1 MLYVKPFCKKRA
13 LFVHSKLMRK
23 GRIKR
28 IYLDNAAAT
37 PVDPRV
43 LRAMLPYFS
52 DRSGNPGAIH
62 REGVLAAEAVHSARK
77 GIAQILQSTEDSVVF
92 TGSGTEANNLALIGL
107 VEALHDTGRPYA
119 SMEIVVGASEHP
131 SVLQP
136 ARFLKRRGV
145 GVTVVRV
152 REDGRVDPADVARR
166 LSKRT
171 VLVSAAY
178 VNSEIGTIAPLRDIA
193 KVVRA
198 HRGKHRSVFPYF
210 HTDACQAALYLP
222 LSTPRLGVDLMT
234 LDAQKIHGPKG
245 VGLLMKRRGVPL
257 RPLLYG
263 GGQERGLRSG
273 TENVPGIVGFAEA
286 LQIAAREREGAARK
300 VAALRDKGIDLLLS
314 ALPGARLNGSREHR
328 AANNINITVPGVDG
342 ELMVLTL
349 DRYGVAAGAK
359 SACERESGPSHV
371 LSAMG
376 LGDEDASSSLR
387 LTLDRNTRLKD
398 IVRVASLLADL
409 RARQAKIDSR

>member
-1 MLYVKPFCKKRA
+1 MRKRA
-13 LFVHSKLMRK
+13 VRV
-23 GRIKR
+23 
-28 IYLDNAAAT
+28 YLDNAAAT

-52 DRSGNPGAIH
+52 RRSGNPGAIH
-62 REGVLAAEAVHSARK
+62 REGVLAAETIRLARK
-77 GIAQILQSTEDSVVF
+77 GIAEVLQSTEDSVVF

-107 VEALHDTGRPYA
+107 VEALHDTGRSYA

-131 SVLQP
+131 SVLEP

-145 GVTVVRV
+145 GVIEAPVQK
-152 REDGRVDPADVARR
+152 DGRVDPADVARR

-171 VLVSAAY
+171 VLVSFAY
-178 VNSEIGTIAPLRDIA
+178 VNSEIGTVAPVRDIA

-198 HRGKHRSVFPYF
+198 YRGKQRSVFPYF
-210 HTDACQAALYLP
+210 HTDACQAALLP
-222 LSTPRLGVDLMT
+222 LGVPQLGVDLMT
-234 LDAQKIHGPKG
+234 LDAQKIRGPKG

-257 RPLLYG
+257 SPMFRG

-273 TENVPGIVGFAEA
+273 TENVPGIVGFAKA
-286 LQIAAREREGAARK
+286 LRIAEREREVAARTI
-300 VAALRDKGIDLLLS
+300 AAVRDKGIDLLLA
-314 ALPGARLNGSREHR
+314 ALPGATLNGSREHR

-349 DRYGVAAGAK
+349 DSHGIAAGAK

-387 LTLDRNTRLKD
+387 LTLDRKTRLKD
-398 IVRVASLLADL
+398 IARVASLLAEL
-409 RARQAKIDSR
+409 RARQVKIDYR